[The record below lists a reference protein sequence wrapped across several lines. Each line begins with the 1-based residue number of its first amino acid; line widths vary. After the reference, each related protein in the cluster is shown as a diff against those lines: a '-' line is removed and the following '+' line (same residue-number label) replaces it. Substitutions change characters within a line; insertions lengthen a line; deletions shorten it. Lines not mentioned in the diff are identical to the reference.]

1 MKRLL
6 TALVMLISLTTF
18 AAPWDV
24 CKPQAINKEAWTQPF
39 KAAFT
44 DPNVTGCFSFELS
57 KNYQPNHVVQ
67 LQVTFDHSVPVPYYV
82 IVSVLG
88 NWATQ
93 PGYATERFFT
103 ILFPTGYNN
112 KVVNYPMSSSE
123 EIYPENTYVSD
134 YGPQ

>member
-1 MKRLL
+1 MKKILSL
-6 TALVMLISLTTF
+6 FIVACISLSTI

-24 CKPQAINKEAWTQPF
+24 ANRKTNTSAWDKP
-39 KAAFT
+39 FT
-44 DPNVTGCFSFELS
+44 DPYVTGCFSFELS
-57 KNYQPNHVVQ
+57 KNYQPNHAVQ
-67 LQVTFDHSVPVPYYV
+67 LQVTFNHSVPVPYYV
-82 IVSVLG
+82 VVSVLG

-103 ILFPTGYNN
+103 ILFPTGYTN
-112 KVVNYPMSSSE
+112 KTVNYPMGISE